1 VRAKESSVG
10 GSELQNRIE
19 RLLAPSLEAMGY
31 GIVRV
36 QLSGRSA
43 LTLQIMAERLDGS
56 AITLDEC
63 TAISRATSALL
74 DVEDPLQGSY
84 TLEVSSPGIDRPL
97 VRAKDFERFAGFEM
111 KAETALPFDGRR
123 RFRGRLLGIAGGKVR
138 IAMPEGEVEL
148 PYEAIQKA
156 RLVLTDEL
164 LAAAH
169 AQERAANERR
179 R

>member
-1 VRAKESSVG
+1 MG
-10 GSELQNRIE
+10 GSELQHRIE

-31 GIVRV
+31 EIVRV
-36 QLSGRSA
+36 QLSGGRA
-43 LTLQIMAERLDGS
+43 PTLQVMAERTGG
-56 AITLDEC
+56 APITLDDC
-63 TAISRATSALL
+63 TAISRTASALL

-97 VRAKDFERFAGFEM
+97 VRAKDFERFAGFEVR
-111 KAETALPFDGRR
+111 AETAVPFDGRR
-123 RFRGRLLGIAGGKVR
+123 RFRGRLLGIAEGMVR
-138 IAMPEGEVEL
+138 IALPEGSVSL
-148 PYEAIQKA
+148 PLDAILKA

-164 LAAAH
+164 LAAAQ

>member
-1 VRAKESSVG
+1 MV
-10 GSELQNRIE
+10 GSELQHRIE

-31 GIVRV
+31 EIVRV
-36 QLSGRSA
+36 QLSGGRVP
-43 LTLQIMAERLDGS
+43 TLQVMAERTDG
-56 AITLDEC
+56 APITLDDC
-63 TAISRATSALL
+63 TAISRTASALL

-97 VRAKDFERFAGFEM
+97 VRAKDFERFAGFEVR
-111 KAETALPFDGRR
+111 AETAVSFDGRR
-123 RFRGRLLGIAGGKVR
+123 RFRGRLLGIAEGMVR
-138 IAMPEGEVEL
+138 IALPEGSVSL
-148 PYEAIQKA
+148 PLDAILKA

-164 LAAAH
+164 LAAAQ

>member
-1 VRAKESSVG
+1 VG
-10 GSELQNRIE
+10 GSELQHRIE

-31 GIVRV
+31 EIVRV
-36 QLSGRSA
+36 QLSGGRVP
-43 LTLQIMAERLDGS
+43 TLQVMAERMDG
-56 AITLDEC
+56 APVTLDDC
-63 TAISRATSALL
+63 TAISRTASALL

-97 VRAKDFERFAGFEM
+97 VRAKDFERFAGFEV
-111 KAETALPFDGRR
+111 KAETAVPFDGRR
-123 RFRGRLLGIAGGKVR
+123 RFRGRLLGIAEGMVR
-138 IAMPEGEVEL
+138 IALPEGSVSL
-148 PYEAIQKA
+148 PLDAILKA

-164 LAAAH
+164 LAATQ